1 MTQHL
6 SAHTSDISQRMFKIR
21 SFYVGLLIVA
31 VTACNQGKVNQS
43 SPDQQEGIET
53 RVPGKTE
60 GKIIEMYDS
69 LRNPYHNA
77 YLTDLTIP
85 EIGSL
90 YLSDSIIPQDNN
102 VTFQLMDTLV
112 TCSDEDRDL
121 FMSVFEVIL
130 RKADG
135 ALAEAVGS
143 YSWRF
148 IEIHSEYFLNYISNA
163 EFDIISKWAEYTSY
177 EMYSSIPEDSLALY
191 SNKLINSLN
200 DLSNEENDGLLHF
213 GRELVS
219 YATSMIED

>member
-1 MTQHL
+1 
-6 SAHTSDISQRMFKIR
+6 MFKIR
-21 SFYVGLLIVA
+21 SHYFGLLIIVIS
-31 VTACNQGKVNQS
+31 ACNQGKVNQS
-43 SPDQQEGIET
+43 SLDPQEGIET
-53 RVPGKTE
+53 RVPGMTGGEVKETH
-60 GKIIEMYDS
+60 DS

-90 YLSDSIIPQDNN
+90 YLSDSIIPLDNS

-112 TCSDEDRDL
+112 TCSPEDRDFYL
-121 FMSVFEVIL
+121 SVFDVIL

-143 YSWRF
+143 YSLRF
-148 IEIHSEYFLNYISNA
+148 IEIHPEYFLDYLSTA

-177 EMYSSIPEDSLALY
+177 EMYSSIPEDSLAFY
-191 SNKLINSLN
+191 SNKLIIRL
-200 DLSNEENDGLLHF
+200 DDISNEENDGLLHF